1 VYESEKKKIRGRK
14 NAKTRKNEGPR
25 ARYQTKVIKS
35 EKDVL
40 GMGRHER
47 IRKRESPVHTL
58 DFP

>member
-1 VYESEKKKIRGRK
+1 MRK
-14 NAKTRKNEGPR
+14 REKTRLEGPR

>member
-1 VYESEKKKIRGRK
+1 MRKRENEARATREGARGP
-14 NAKTRKNEGPR
+14 PR
-25 ARYQTKVIKS
+25 DRLSSQTKVVKS
-35 EKDVL
+35 EKKDVL